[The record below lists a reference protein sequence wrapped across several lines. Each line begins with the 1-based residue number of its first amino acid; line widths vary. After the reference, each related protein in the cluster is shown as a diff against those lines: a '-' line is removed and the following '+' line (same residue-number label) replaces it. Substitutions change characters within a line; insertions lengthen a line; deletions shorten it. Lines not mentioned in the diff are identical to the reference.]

1 MFEMYAFEVRRR
13 GRSTFLLT
21 SLLVATIGLIV
32 GLYPSIASSGIDFEA
47 YIESFPPEVR
57 NAFLGSVEN
66 IGTVEGF
73 LITELYQF
81 VWVLL
86 LGIYFGYVAASAIA
100 GEVEGNSVDLLLSN
114 PVSRSRIVVAKFCSL
129 LPVIVVVNGIT
140 WLAVLVAVALIHEDV
155 NPLDLLVLHTLFV
168 VYHAAS
174 ASIGLLA
181 SVLFDQVRRAQ
192 GVAIAIHFVL
202 YLVDSLTLDTDY
214 EWLGDLALSRHFD
227 AGEIL
232 VAGDIDWA
240 GLAFLLVVTILLVVV
255 SAELFERSDVTG

>member
-1 MFEMYAFEVRRR
+1 MLEVYAFEVRRR
-13 GRSTFLLT
+13 GRGTLLLT
-21 SLLVATIGLIV
+21 GLLVATIGLVV
-32 GLYPSIASSGIDFEA
+32 GLYPSIAASGIDFTA
-47 YIESFPPEVR
+47 YVESFPPEVR

-73 LITELYQF
+73 LVTELYQF

-100 GEVEGNSVDLLLSN
+100 GEIEGNSVDLLLSN
-114 PVSRSRIVVAKFCSL
+114 PVSRSRVVVAKFCSL
-129 LPVIVVVNGIT
+129 LPVIVVVNGVS

-155 NPLDLLVLHTLFV
+155 NALDVLVLHALFV
-168 VYHAAS
+168 VYHAA
-174 ASIGLLA
+174 AAAIGLLA

-202 YLVDSLTLDTDY
+202 YLVDSLTIDTDY
-214 EWLGDLALSRHFD
+214 EWVGDVALSRHFD

-232 VAGDIDWA
+232 VSGDVEWA
-240 GLAFLLVVTILLVVV
+240 GIAYLVVVAVVLVIV
-255 SAELFERSDVTG
+255 SAELFERMDVTG

>member
-1 MFEMYAFEVRRR
+1 MFEVYAFEVRRR
-13 GRSTFLLT
+13 GRGTLLLT
-21 SLLVATIGLIV
+21 SLLVATIGLVV

-47 YIESFPPEVR
+47 YVQSFPPEVR

-73 LITELYQF
+73 LVTELYQF

-86 LGIYFGYVAASAIA
+86 LGIYFGYVAARTIA
-100 GEVEGNSVDLLLSN
+100 GEIEGNSVDLLLSN
-114 PVSRSRIVVAKFCSL
+114 PVSRSRIVVAKFGSL
-129 LPVIVVVNGIT
+129 LPVIVFVNGVA

-155 NPLDLLVLHTLFV
+155 DPLDLLVLHALFV
-168 VYHAAS
+168 VYHAAA
-174 ASIGLLA
+174 ASVGLLA

-192 GVAIAIHFVL
+192 GVAIAVHFVL

-214 EWLGDLALSRHFD
+214 EWVGDIALSRHFD

-232 VAGDIDWA
+232 VAGDIEWA
-240 GLAFLLVVTILLVVV
+240 GLAYLVVV
-255 SAELFERSDVTG
+255 IVVLVVLSAELFERTDVTG